1 MKTLAA
7 LVTGGGSGIGLAT
20 ARMLLEEGASV
31 MIVGRDT
38 SKLKAA
44 AEELANTDGRLKIMP
59 GDVSREGNA
68 NKLIGEAIKA
78 FGRLDILV
86 NNAGVFRGGT
96 LSDMHEEDY
105 DYVLDIN
112 LKGTWFMCKFGS
124 RAIKESGGGAIV
136 NVSSLLAVRGAKG
149 LPSSAYSAA
158 KAGVLGLTTALAVE
172 LAPYK
177 IRVNAVVPAVVR
189 TPILNYLADR
199 EGVEKMVDQLAKV
212 HPLGRV
218 GEAEDVARAIVFLSR
233 PENDWITG
241 AELPVDGGRAAW

>member
-1 MKTLAA
+1 
-7 LVTGGGSGIGLAT
+7 
-20 ARMLLEEGASV
+20 
-31 MIVGRDT
+31 
-38 SKLKAA
+38 
-44 AEELANTDGRLKIMP
+44 MP

-68 NKLIGEAIKA
+68 NKLIVEAIKA

-124 RAIKESGGGAIV
+124 RAIKESGGGSIV
-136 NVSSLLAVRGAKG
+136 NVSSFLAVRGAKG
-149 LPSSAYSAA
+149 MPSSAYSAA
-158 KAGVLGLTTALAVE
+158 KAGVLGLTKALAVE
-172 LAPYK
+172 LAPNK
-177 IRVNAVVPAVVR
+177 IRVNAVLPAVIR

-199 EGVEKMVDQLAKV
+199 EGVEKMIQQLKKV

-233 PENDWITG
+233 PENNWITG
-241 AELPVDGGRAAW
+241 AELSIDGGRAAW